1 MKLFNF
7 TRLVIAYINTDVNV
21 NYKYEIYFFLLMTYD
36 TNLSDLL
43 TLSYKKKL
51 MAILCV
57 SVLSRWTNTTPL
69 ARIDSFECARCS
81 LSTLD
86 VLLHKKRGISRVT
99 NSAVSH
105 LRENKARRSPGPIIK
120 KTWRR
125 CDRIARC
132 ISHDR
137 RKQRFSR
144 EEFLFE
150 TRARQSRDRCDVTS
164 WFFYYRVFIE
174 RENRDVFLRTKPT
187 SSWLFSRGR
196 GTFPRHTHLVTHLWR
211 GYFNI
216 SPQDYLSVCEKL
228 RLASPDNQHPATS
241 REMLL
246 VRLI

>member
-1 MKLFNF
+1 
-7 TRLVIAYINTDVNV
+7 
-21 NYKYEIYFFLLMTYD
+21 
-36 TNLSDLL
+36 
-43 TLSYKKKL
+43 

-86 VLLHKKRGISRVT
+86 VALHKKRGISRLT

-105 LRENKARRSPGPIIK
+105 LRENKAWRSPGPIIK

-174 RENRDVFLRTKPT
+174 RENRDVFYERNRRARG
-187 SSWLFSRGR
+187 FSREVAAHFR
-196 GTFPRHTHLVTHLWR
+196 VTHTWSHISGADISISHRSIIFPCAKSCGLLHR
-211 GYFNI
+211 TINI
-216 SPQDYLSVCEKL
+216 PPH
-228 RLASPDNQHPATS
+228 LAKCC
-241 REMLL
+241 
-246 VRLI
+246 